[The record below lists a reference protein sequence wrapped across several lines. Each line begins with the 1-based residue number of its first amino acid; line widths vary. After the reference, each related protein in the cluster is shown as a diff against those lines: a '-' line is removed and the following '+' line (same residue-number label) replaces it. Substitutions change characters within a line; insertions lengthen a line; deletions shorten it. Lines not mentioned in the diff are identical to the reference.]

1 LAGIHKVDLQILRIH
16 SPLDQARNCYRR
28 DTSLIEH
35 PPNKSSWFDLLH
47 RRISACIILQKE
59 SVASTRNC
67 CRSLSQHVQ
76 ISVPVCRAL
85 ELWCTALSCS
95 LLFSLEREGRKS
107 GARRKASGRVQGV
120 LWLRARDTVGR
131 GAWRREAGF
140 SGAGHPGKHRAPSSF
155 QTYCPRNVH
164 LLVPLFLHTYQNS
177 YGIIYIY
184 IYIYIKLM

>member
-1 LAGIHKVDLQILRIH
+1 LAGIHKVDLQIHRIH
-16 SPLDQARNCYRR
+16 SPLDQARNCCRR

-35 PPNKSSWFDLLH
+35 PPNKSTWFDLLH
-47 RRISACIILQKE
+47 RCISACIILQKE

-76 ISVPVCRAL
+76 ISVPVGRAR
-85 ELWCTALSCS
+85 ELWCTAHSLVLLCS
-95 LLFSLEREGRKS
+95 LWSAKGGNLKPAGKRT
-107 GARRKASGRVQGV
+107 GV
-120 LWLRARDTVGR
+120 CKGFCGLRARDTVGR
-131 GAWRREAGF
+131 GAWRREAGC

-177 YGIIYIY
+177 YGIIN
-184 IYIYIKLM
+184 

>member
-1 LAGIHKVDLQILRIH
+1 VGNNPRESASGSSSKPLWILVTGALPQSRALLEIQAPFLTGIHKVNLQILRIH

-47 RRISACIILQKE
+47 RHISACIILQKE
-59 SVASTRNC
+59 SVAATRNC

-95 LLFSLEREGRKS
+95 LLFSLEREG
-107 GARRKASGRVQGV
+107 A
-120 LWLRARDTVGR
+120 
-131 GAWRREAGF
+131 E
-140 SGAGHPGKHRAPSSF
+140 
-155 QTYCPRNVH
+155 
-164 LLVPLFLHTYQNS
+164 
-177 YGIIYIY
+177 I
-184 IYIYIKLM
+184 

>member
-1 LAGIHKVDLQILRIH
+1 MRGFCFSPLHHLQKVGPQLKPVRLASHVNGSQKSKTTNKHCRRRQNRKKNNNNNKNISAACSIHNRSRDTYLLEIQAPFLAGIHKVDLQIRRIH
-16 SPLDQARNCYRR
+16 SPLDQVRNCCRR

-95 LLFSLEREGRKS
+95 LLFSPERV
-107 GARRKASGRVQGV
+107 RR
-120 LWLRARDTVGR
+120 
-131 GAWRREAGF
+131 AG
-140 SGAGHPGKHRAPSSF
+140 
-155 QTYCPRNVH
+155 
-164 LLVPLFLHTYQNS
+164 
-177 YGIIYIY
+177 GI
-184 IYIYIKLM
+184 